1 MSPRASLVIGVRVG
15 AGQQDLGQLGLHLG
29 VCQIRGP
36 FFSHNNYIPRR
47 QPVFVAS
54 EKLPQQSFDP
64 IALEGLARLA
74 PRHQSQP
81 GAWALS
87 WGQADTE
94 MRCIQL
100 FSPGLGPEIL
110 PAAAH
115 PFLSGKA
122 GRPGGHCGATSN
134 VSLTGGLEGVLQ
146 RCSLFYTDF
155 TPKGASDPWPGDA
168 AKCGGPTWCACAPG
182 SRGCEPGGVYS
193 VEKFV
198 SCIFILETILITNFL

>member
-1 MSPRASLVIGVRVG
+1 MSPRASLVMGVRVG
-15 AGQQDLGQLGLHLG
+15 AGQQDSGQLGLHLG

-36 FFSHNNYIPRR
+36 FFSHNDYITRR

-54 EKLPQQSFDP
+54 EKLPQQPFDP

-94 MRCIQL
+94 MRCVQF

-110 PAAAH
+110 PATAK

-122 GRPGGHCGATSN
+122 GRPGGCTGGTGN
-134 VSLTGGLEGVLQ
+134 ISLTGGLEGVLQ
-146 RCSLFYTDF
+146 RCSLFYTERRF
-155 TPKGASDPWPGDA
+155 RPLARRRCKIRRPPLVRMRPR
-168 AKCGGPTWCACAPG
+168 KP
-182 SRGCEPGGVYS
+182 
-193 VEKFV
+193 
-198 SCIFILETILITNFL
+198 

>member
-1 MSPRASLVIGVRVG
+1 MSPRASLVMGINVG
-15 AGQQDLGQLGLHLG
+15 AGKQDSGQLGLHLG
-29 VCQIRGP
+29 ICQIRGP
-36 FFSHNNYIPRR
+36 FFSHNDYIPRR

-54 EKLPQQSFDP
+54 EKLPQQPFDP

-94 MRCIQL
+94 MRCIQF
-100 FSPGLGPEIL
+100 FSPDLGPEIL
-110 PAAAH
+110 PATAK

-122 GRPGGHCGATSN
+122 GRPGGCCGGTGN
-134 VSLTGGLEGVLQ
+134 VSLTGGLEGVFQ
-146 RCSLFYTDF
+146 RCSLYL
-155 TPKGASDPWPGDA
+155 TPRGASDPWPGGA
-168 AKCGGPTWCACAPG
+168 AKSGGPPWCACAPG
-182 SRGCEPGGVYS
+182 SHGCEPGAVYS

-198 SCIFILETILITNFL
+198 SLHFHP